1 MGPTPAPDVQKT
13 PTGKPPFAEDVSA
26 WMTFQI
32 AARIRRSRTR
42 RELFRVSERDLDRMG
57 LTRFDIDN

>member
-1 MGPTPAPDVQKT
+1 MGQMPATDTQDGQAGDLPV
-13 PTGKPPFAEDVSA
+13 AEDIAA

-57 LTRFDIDN
+57 LARFDIDN